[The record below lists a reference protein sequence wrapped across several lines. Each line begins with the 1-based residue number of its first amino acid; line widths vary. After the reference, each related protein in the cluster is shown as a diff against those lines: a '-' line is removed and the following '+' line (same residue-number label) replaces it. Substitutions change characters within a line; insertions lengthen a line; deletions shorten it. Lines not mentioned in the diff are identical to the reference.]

1 MGEDAR
7 LSMEPAWFEVPP
19 GHLVRGSE
27 VREALEPELRGGM
40 GKREQATTDS
50 AKMNQHHVGQGKMN

>member
-7 LSMEPAWFEVPP
+7 LSMEPAGFEVPP

-40 GKREQATTDS
+40 GKREQPTTDS
-50 AKMNQHHVGQGKMN
+50 AKMN